1 MDSELV
7 VAAAQILTGAAT
19 LVVAAFLAG
28 QFILQRKILDR
39 AHEDAERDL
48 SISSNS
54 IFMDLWNMKITCEPV
69 RKAYLRKDERLKS
82 LPAEGVEALNQYFM
96 TQYNFINVEWRLKR
110 LDRSITYFRARF
122 TTLLDCQV
130 GLDFYLRTGRDFVD
144 NLSVGG
150 GLKDIADS
158 VYEQQSGNPV
168 PS

>member
-54 IFMDLWNMKITCEPV
+54 IFMDLWNMVPK
-69 RKAYLRKDERLKS
+69 LRKPYKPLEVNS
-82 LPAEGVEALNQYFM
+82 
-96 TQYNFINVEWRLKR
+96 
-110 LDRSITYFRARF
+110 
-122 TTLLDCQV
+122 
-130 GLDFYLRTGRDFVD
+130 
-144 NLSVGG
+144 
-150 GLKDIADS
+150 
-158 VYEQQSGNPV
+158 
-168 PS
+168 